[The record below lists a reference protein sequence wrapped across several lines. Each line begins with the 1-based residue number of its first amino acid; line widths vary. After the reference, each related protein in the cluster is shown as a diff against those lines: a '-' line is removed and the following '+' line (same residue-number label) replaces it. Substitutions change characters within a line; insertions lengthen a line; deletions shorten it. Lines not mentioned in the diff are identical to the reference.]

1 MNHDPLCGWSLNEDC
16 EGRQPHK
23 EMPSN
28 TNGFRWRICDRCGY
42 ECKCGLIAKVRQDE
56 RSRHQGQSVMLAA
69 DADAAIAAATAD
81 MLANCIAGIELW
93 PAAALRQ
100 RTQLDGTKEPLRFL
114 IDKADVLEVLRRL
127 QEQP

>member
-1 MNHDPLCGWSLNEDC
+1 MLLMSHDPLCLADPATDNS
-16 EGRQPHK
+16 
-23 EMPSN
+23 
-28 TNGFRWRICDRCGY
+28 RCHY
-42 ECKCGLIAKVRQDE
+42 CVLIAKVRQDE
-56 RSRHQGQSVMLAA
+56 RSRHKGQSVMLTA

-100 RTQLDGTKEPLRFL
+100 RTKLDGTKEPLCFL